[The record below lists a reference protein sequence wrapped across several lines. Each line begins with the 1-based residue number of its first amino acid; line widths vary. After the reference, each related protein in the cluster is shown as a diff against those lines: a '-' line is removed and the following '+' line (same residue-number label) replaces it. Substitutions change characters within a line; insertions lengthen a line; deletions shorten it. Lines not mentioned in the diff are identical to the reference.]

1 MMSEIIVVS
10 QEMKK
15 LVFTTVD
22 FNSL

>member
-1 MMSEIIVVS
+1 MSEIIVVS